1 MLITTTETLQ
11 GIEIESY
18 LGLVMARVPDAKAAS
33 LKKKYEQ
40 STADLKREVSAALEK
55 AAQEIGADAVIGVRM
70 ESESLSALVIGTAVR
85 LKR

>member
-1 MLITTTETLQ
+1 M
-11 GIEIESY
+11 SCC
-18 LGLVMARVPDAKAAS
+18 R

-70 ESESLSALVIGTAVR
+70 ESESLSALVIGTAVK

>member
-1 MLITTTETLQ
+1 MLITTTEILQ
-11 GIEIESY
+11 GMEIESY
-18 LGLVMARVPDAKAAS
+18 LGLVMARVPDAKTAS

-55 AAQEIGADAVIGVRM
+55 AAQEIGADAVIGVRV
-70 ESESLSALVIGTAVR
+70 EPETLSSLVIGTAVK